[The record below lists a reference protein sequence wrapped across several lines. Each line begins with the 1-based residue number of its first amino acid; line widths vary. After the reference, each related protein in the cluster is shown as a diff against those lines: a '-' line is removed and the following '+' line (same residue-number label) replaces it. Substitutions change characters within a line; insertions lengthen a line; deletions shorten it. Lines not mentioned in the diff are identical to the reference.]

1 MPWLAKDTLDEIGKL
16 LRDNGVTLDDW
27 LATGRESRGQLI
39 AEEYDLNERT

>member
-16 LRDNGVTLDDW
+16 LHHDGVTLDDW

-39 AEEYDLNERT
+39 AEEYALDERT